1 MKSTRILAAL
11 LFVSAP
17 LLAQTT
23 TPLEKRIETDISTLA
38 SPQME
43 GRGLGTKGIGLA
55 ADYIEQRLRA
65 MHLEPVF
72 GSGYRQPFPV
82 KTGVSAGANNRL
94 EGVASDA
101 WSPLGFSSPGAFSGD
116 LVFVG
121 YGIDAPPIGYREYE
135 GIDLKGKVALMLRY
149 EPQEKDDA
157 SPFDGRKPSRWSA
170 MRYKVLQARERGAAA
185 VIFVTG
191 PIQDEGQ
198 DKVPA
203 LKNDGPESPAGIPV
217 LQVKASV
224 AQAWLH
230 PAGIDLAQFQ
240 KMVDRDLRPRS
251 RSTNL
256 KISGNVDVKPEY
268 VDTENLAGRLPG
280 RGRLASK
287 IVVLGAHYDHLGYG
301 GQGSTRPNVHEI
313 HPGADDNASGTSG
326 VMNAAEQIAKD
337 LENATDRRTIVF
349 ALFSGEESGLA
360 GSGYLVDHPPFPM
373 DHVVAMVNL
382 DMIGAM
388 REDKLIA
395 YGVDSAPEWR
405 SLLDKIIPATNLKV
419 TETGDGYG
427 PSDQTS
433 FYAMKVPVLHFFT
446 GAHDRYHSPDDKAEF
461 INYPG
466 EARVIGLVTSVV
478 DALAITDAVP
488 HYARSSAAPA
498 MEGDSR
504 GYGAYLGTVPD
515 FSAMDQTTGGVL
527 LADVR
532 PGAPADKAGLKA
544 KDRIV
549 EIGGTRIANLYDMT
563 YALQDH
569 KPGDTVDVIVMRN
582 NERTKLRATLGARG
596 GTPAPKMPEQK
607 PAAPAQAVPAAKPEA
622 AMPPQ
627 AAAKP
632 AMPQAAASDSKIA
645 SWYDG
650 RPGKDFVIKAGK
662 PFEKTF
668 DGEKHLKDIR
678 QLTFGGENAEA
689 YWSPDG
695 TKLIFQA
702 PPAMGGCDQQ
712 YTMDLTTGETK
723 MVSSGKG
730 RTTCGYYR
738 WPQGDKIIY
747 ASTEAASPD
756 CPPRPS
762 HAEGYLWP
770 VYRTFDIFE
779 ADPDGA
785 NAKRITTEPGYDA
798 EMTWCHRGGKMVFT
812 STRDGDLDLYEMDE
826 AGNVKRLTNTPGY
839 DGGAFYNAD
848 CTEIVW
854 RANHPTGA
862 ALDEYKGLLARDLVK
877 PLHMELWVMNA
888 DGSNQRQ
895 ITNNGAANFCPYF
908 TPDGKR
914 IIFASNVQ
922 SEGFNFDL
930 WMANKDGSGLERL
943 TTAPGFDGFP
953 VFSPDGT
960 FVTWS
965 SSRAKP
971 DSHEMNL
978 FVARWV
984 E

>member
-1 MKSTRILAAL
+1 MKSIRTIAVL
-11 LFVSAP
+11 LLVCAP
-17 LLAQTT
+17 LFAQSA
-23 TPLEKRIETDISTLA
+23 LEKKLQTDIGTLA

-43 GRGLGTKGIGLA
+43 GRGLDTKGIRLA
-55 ADYIEQRLRA
+55 ADYIEQRLRGIG
-65 MHLEPVF
+65 LQPVF
-72 GSGYRQPFPV
+72 AASYRQAFPV
-82 KTGVSAGANNRL
+82 KTGVSAGPNNRL
-94 EGVASDA
+94 EGVAADA

-135 GIDLKGKVALMLRY
+135 GLDLKGKVVLMLRY

-191 PIQDEGQ
+191 PFQDEGQ

-217 LQVKASV
+217 LQVKTSV
-224 AQAWLH
+224 AQAWLR
-230 PAGIDLAQFQ
+230 PAGIDLEQFQ
-240 KMVDRDLRPRS
+240 KAVDRDLRPRS
-251 RSTNL
+251 KATNL
-256 KISGNVDVKPEY
+256 KISGNVDVKPQY
-268 VDTENLAGRLPG
+268 VNTENLAGMLPG
-280 RGRLASK
+280 RGKLAGE

-326 VMNAAEQIAKD
+326 VMNAAEQVANDLKD
-337 LENATDRRTIVF
+337 ATDRRTIVF

-360 GSGYLVDHPPFPM
+360 GSAYLVDHPPFPM
-373 DHVVAMVNL
+373 DRVIAMVNL
-382 DMIGAM
+382 DMIGAL

-405 SLLDKIIPATNLKV
+405 SLLDKIVPATNLKV

-446 GAHDRYHSPDDKAEF
+446 GAHERYHSPDDKAEF

-466 EARVIGLVTSVV
+466 TARVVGLVTTVV
-478 DALAITDAVP
+478 NTLATTGAIP
-488 HYARSSAAPA
+488 HYARSSNAPA

-515 FSAMDQTTGGVL
+515 FSTMDQTTGGVL

-549 EIGGTRIANLYDMT
+549 DIGGTRIANLYDMT

-569 KPGDTVDVIVMRN
+569 KPGDTVDVVVIRN
-582 NERTKLRATLGARG
+582 DQRMTLRATLGSRG
-596 GTPAPKMPEQK
+596 GGAPAAKPAEQK
-607 PAAPAQAVPAAKPEA
+607 SPAPAAKPESA
-622 AMPPQ
+622 PAPMPHATMPV
-627 AAAKP
+627 AEAK
-632 AMPQAAASDSKIA
+632 AS

-662 PFEKTF
+662 PYEKTF

-695 TKLIFQA
+695 KHLIFQNS
-702 PPAMGGCDQQ
+702 PTPDSCDQIFVL
-712 YTMDLTTGETK
+712 DLTTGEVK
-723 MVSSGKG
+723 QVSNGG
-730 RTTCGYYR
+730 RTTCAYYR

-747 ASTEAASPD
+747 GTTALADAS

-762 HAEGYLWP
+762 HAEGYVWP
-770 VYRTFDIFE
+770 IYPTYDIVE
-779 ADPDGA
+779 ADPNGS
-785 NAKRITTEPGYDA
+785 NVKKLTHTQGYDA

-812 STRDGDLDLYEMDE
+812 STRDGDIDLYEMDE
-826 AGNVKRLTNTPGY
+826 ACNVKRLTNQPGY

-848 CTEIVW
+848 CSEIVW
-854 RANHPTGA
+854 RADRPNAEELP
-862 ALDEYKGLLARDLVK
+862 EYKRLLAKDLVK
-877 PLHMELWVMNA
+877 PLHMELWLMNA
-888 DGSNQRQ
+888 DGTNQRQ
-895 ITNNGAANFCPYF
+895 ITHNGAANFCPYF
-908 TPDGKR
+908 APDGKR
-914 IIFASNVQ
+914 IIFTSNLASK
-922 SEGFNFDL
+922 GFDFDL
-930 WMANKDGSGLERL
+930 FQINKDGTGLERV
-943 TTAPGFDGFP
+943 TTADGFDGFP
-953 VFSPDGT
+953 VFSPDGA
-960 FVTWS
+960 FLVWS
-965 SSRAKP
+965 SARSSKP
-971 DSHEMNL
+971 GTHAMDL
-978 FVARWV
+978 FIARWV
-984 E
+984 D